1 MQDSYYNQIETNKK
15 GTISEKSLFKKI
27 QSVLLKASQGLIEKA
42 LLLYYVFKD
51 SDTPQEVKLAI
62 VGALSYFIL
71 PFDTIPDFFAG
82 LGLSDDLGIIMAV
95 LVLATK
101 NIKPEHKKLA
111 QEKLILYLTNKIEL
125 LCKISSI
132 N

>member
-1 MQDSYYNQIETNKK
+1 MQDSYFNEIEKTEQK
-15 GTISEKSLFKKI
+15 TVTEKSLFSKI
-27 QSVLLKASQGLIEKA
+27 RSVLLVAGQGLIEKV

-82 LGLSDDLGIIMAV
+82 LGLSDDLSIIMAV

-111 QEKLILYLTNKIEL
+111 KEKLDEL
-125 LCKISSI
+125 FQK
-132 N
+132 

>member
-15 GTISEKSLFKKI
+15 ETISEKSLFKKI

-82 LGLSDDLGIIMAV
+82 LGLSDDLSIIMAV

-111 QEKLILYLTNKIEL
+111 HEKLDSLFNK
-125 LCKISSI
+125 
-132 N
+132 